1 VKYLRL
7 FEEFRG
13 FESGKL
19 RLIIENEEY
28 INSIKELINTFDPNN
43 IDMAFQIMKGMKI
56 KQSVILDEYK
66 ELFEIFKLKPS
77 KLNLIKMGSRKEVY
91 VGIRSSVPDILFKM
105 PNLKGLGIFV
115 NNLGNLTSFDGD
127 LRLYSTGSQIN
138 SLPKLES
145 VGGSLHLHTTS
156 IKDLGDLKYVG
167 GDLNLRRTPIE
178 SLGNLKSV
186 GGNLD
191 LSYSQIETLGN
202 LESVGGYLDLY
213 NTPIE
218 SLGNLK
224 SVGGS
229 LNLRK
234 TQIESLDD
242 LKYVGRD
249 LYLKNTPLSKTTTE
263 KELRKQINVKGKI
276 YLLGF

>member
-1 VKYLRL
+1 MKVIIT
-7 FEEFRG
+7 EEQ
-13 FESGKL
+13 L

-91 VGIRSSVPDILFKM
+91 AGSSSSVPDILFKM
-105 PNLKGLGIFV
+105 PNLKKIGIDV
-115 NNLGNLTSFDGD
+115 KNLGNLTSFDGD
-127 LRLYSTGSQIN
+127 LWLYSTDSQIN

-167 GDLNLRRTPIE
+167 RDFNLRMGPMESLPMLEYVGGDLTLTYTQIK
-178 SLGNLKSV
+178 SLPKLKEV
-186 GGNLD
+186 GGN
-191 LSYSQIETLGN
+191 
-202 LESVGGYLDLY
+202 
-213 NTPIE
+213 
-218 SLGNLK
+218 
-224 SVGGS
+224 
-229 LNLRK
+229 
-234 TQIESLDD
+234 
-242 LKYVGRD
+242 
-249 LYLKNTPLSKTTTE
+249 LYLKNTPLGKKLSETMTKDE
-263 KELRKQINVKGKI
+263 IRNKYGVKGNV
-276 YLLGF
+276 YL